1 MTSFATTNTVD
12 VAMRSNFKTPIK
24 NAVNSMVFN
33 GATFSQGGLADGLAQ
48 NNSVATTPGFYQG
61 TLNLFTNGG
70 NVSVPVTLQFGSTGG
85 GGSGLAATPN
95 PVTFSV
101 QTGGGVPAP

>member
-24 NAVNSMVFN
+24 NAVKSMAFN

-48 NNSVATTPGFYQG
+48 NNSVATTPGDNVVKVVVF
-61 TLNLFTNGG
+61 FTD
-70 NVSVPVTLQFGSTGG
+70 
-85 GGSGLAATPN
+85 
-95 PVTFSV
+95 
-101 QTGGGVPAP
+101 